1 MKATPGGADERVSAH
16 IVTEG
21 SWFHRNTQTPDGLQ
35 FEPWGGGG
43 SFKTT
48 LWVSYNTV
56 KQFEE

>member
-1 MKATPGGADERVSAH
+1 MSVFLHTLSLRAAGFTG
-16 IVTEG
+16 T
-21 SWFHRNTQTPDGLQ
+21 HRHQTAYSLSL
-35 FEPWGGGG
+35 GGGG